1 MKLVSRRIKKDRH
14 FPTFALDNFIRKL
27 FDSPDKYL
35 VYVKPNN
42 VVADIGCGPG
52 YFTFALADAVGQDGR
67 VYAVDSD
74 EKAVRAV
81 EKKADNKRIK
91 NIEAH
96 TSSAARL
103 GFIDDESVDFIL
115 ADGLLCCV
123 APQEHVAVVN
133 EIKRIMKPEAKAIF
147 VTARGA
153 ISYVDDVEWESV
165 LNEFKVEQ
173 RNSPPYKGDR
183 RAVVTKR

>member
-1 MKLVSRRIKKDRH
+1 MVSDKIKKDKH
-14 FPTFALDNFIRKL
+14 FPTFFLDNFIRKL
-27 FDSPDKYL
+27 FDSPGKYR
-35 VYVKPNN
+35 VYVKQNH
-42 VVADIGCGPG
+42 VVADLGCGPG
-52 YFTFALADAVGQDGR
+52 YYTFALADAVGQDGR

-74 EKAVRAV
+74 EKAIRAV

-91 NIEAH
+91 NIGVH

-103 GFIDDESVDFIL
+103 GFIADESVDFVL

-123 APQEHVAVVN
+123 APQEHAEVVN
-133 EIKRIMKPEAKAIF
+133 EIKRIMKPDAKAIL
-147 VTARGA
+147 VTARGS

-165 LNEFKVEQ
+165 LNQFKVEQ